1 MFFGL
6 LALSSAQFQNNMWG
20 GRSTIVHLFE
30 WKWSDIAAECERFLG
45 PNGFGGVQVS
55 PANENVIV
63 NNRPWYERYQPMSY
77 ILSTRS
83 GDRSAFIDMTTRC
96 NAVGVRIY
104 VDVVINHMAADQGGQ
119 AYGTGGSTADVGA
132 RSYPAVPYSVS
143 DFNYPPCGIEDY
155 NDAWQVR
162 NCELVGLPDLNQG
175 HDWVRDRIVDFLN
188 DLSNIGVAGFR
199 VDAAKHMW
207 PGDLAVSPKKTFKK
221 KSFFLHSFL

>member
-1 MFFGL
+1 MKFLILLGL
-6 LALSSAQFQNNMWG
+6 VALSNAQFQNNMWS

-30 WKWSDIAAECERFLG
+30 WKWSDIADECERFLG
-45 PNGFGGVQVS
+45 PQGYGGVQVS

-83 GDRSAFIDMTTRC
+83 GDRAAFINMSERC

-104 VDVVINHMAADQGGQ
+104 VDVVFNHMAADQGGP
-119 AYGTGGSTADVGA
+119 AIGTGGSEANVAA
-132 RSYPAVPYSVS
+132 RYYPAVPFSID
-143 DFNYPPCGIEDY
+143 DFNAQCSINDY
-155 NDAWQVR
+155 NNIYEVR

-175 HDWVRDRIVDFLN
+175 SDWVRDRIADFLN
-188 DLSNIGVAGFR
+188 DLISVGVAGFR

-207 PGDLAVSPKKTFKK
+207 PGDLEVSNINQ
-221 KSFFLHSFL
+221 LI